1 MNIKELAE
9 KYELR
14 KDDFWELRKN
24 SGKWIITH
32 DACEKIA
39 VTEGIIFEPMEVIS
53 YIPTI
58 ITENG
63 EKVQKVTKWGTQTW
77 KPAWAGTCQKKT
89 GDVALLITGYK
100 ADNSDYKVQTTGE
113 ANALNCTAEYYFAM
127 AEKRGKDRV
136 ILKLINAYEYGIYSD
151 VEADNFVKH
160 DKPPTEKQLETLDN
174 LADELGVELLGVDK
188 LNRDDV
194 SAKINELKER
204 KANAELDAKTE
215 EINRI
220 AKEKLKNL
228 I

>member
-9 KYELR
+9 KYELT

-39 VTEGIIFEPMEVIS
+39 VTEGIIFEPMEVVS

-58 ITENG
+58 VTENG
-63 EKVQKVTKWGTQTW
+63 EKVQQVKWGKEYW

-89 GDVALLITGYK
+89 GDVALLITGYR
-100 ADNSDYKVQTTGE
+100 ADNPDYKIQTTGE
-113 ANALNCTAEYYFAM
+113 ANALNCTAEYYMAM

-151 VEADNFVKH
+151 VEADDFQKH
-160 DKPPTEKQLETLDN
+160 DKPPTEKQLDLLHN
-174 LADELGVELLGVDK
+174 LASELDITMVGVERLTK
-188 LNRDDV
+188 EEASV
-194 SAKINELKER
+194 SIENLKEKQLNK
-204 KANAELDAKTE
+204 KAEDK
-215 EINRI
+215 
-220 AKEKLKNL
+220 AKEKENA
-228 I
+228 

>member
-9 KYELR
+9 KYELG

>member
-9 KYELR
+9 KYELT

-39 VTEGIIFEPMEVIS
+39 VTEGIIFEPMEVVS

-58 ITENG
+58 VTENG
-63 EKVQKVTKWGTQTW
+63 EKVQQVKWGKEYW

-89 GDVALLITGYK
+89 GDVALLITGYRT
-100 ADNSDYKVQTTGE
+100 DNPDYKIQTTGE
-113 ANALNCTAEYYFAM
+113 ANALNCTAEYYMAM

-151 VEADNFVKH
+151 VEAESFEKQ
-160 DKPPTEKQLETLDN
+160 DKPATEKQLDTIHN
-174 LADELGVELLGVDK
+174 LATELDITMVGVERLTK
-188 LNRDDV
+188 EEASV
-194 SAKINELKER
+194 SIENLKEKQLNK
-204 KANAELDAKTE
+204 KAE
-215 EINRI
+215 EK
-220 AKEKLKNL
+220 AKEKEYAK
-228 I
+228 

>member
-9 KYELR
+9 KYELG

-63 EKVQKVTKWGTQTW
+63 EKVQQVRYGRESW

-100 ADNSDYKVQTTGE
+100 ADNPDYKVQTTGE

-127 AEKRGKDRV
+127 AEKRGKDRL

-151 VEADNFVKH
+151 VEAEDFTKR
-160 DKPPTEKQLETLDN
+160 DKPPTEKQLDMLHN
-174 LADELGVELLGVDK
+174 LASDLGINLVGVDK
-188 LNRDDV
+188 LNREEV
-194 SAKINELKER
+194 SQKIDEFKCEKQNRESEEHAKQQQELIKE
-204 KANAELDAKTE
+204 
-215 EINRI
+215 
-220 AKEKLKNL
+220 
-228 I
+228 